1 MKTMLKLMM
10 VAITML
16 AFAGATVD
24 FSRAAE
30 TPAMDQKGD
39 NANKKSDNK
48 NTNKKNENKNKNTNK
63 KNENKNTNKKNEN
76 KKSE

>member
-24 FSRAAE
+24 FSWADEKAAME
-30 TPAMDQKGD
+30 QKGD

-48 NTNKKNENKNKNTNK
+48 NTNKNTNK
-63 KNENKNTNKKNEN
+63 KNDNTNK
-76 KKSE
+76 